1 MIALATLAVLTNLA
15 VSAEL
20 EIGVSSRQTKFGSVE
35 KDGAVGVV
43 EGEVGAYGI
52 SVGAEWV
59 YDHEGGRELSVG
71 PRYEYEWDGI
81 GAASVGYVYEAHP
94 ERGEPCTQYVV
105 PRIAADCLLRPS
117 IEAWYDVAENS
128 GAAYYS
134 LDFGHGFGLTPRFSL
149 DLDAGVGLGNAR
161 MNRERAD
168 FDAFGFKD
176 LHATAALK
184 YVVTENF
191 GVKPWVSVIHRF
203 RHGGE
208 EDTCGDLLFVGGACA
223 YFEF

>member
-1 MIALATLAVLTNLA
+1 MVAIATIAVLANLP
-15 VSAEL
+15 VSAEV

-35 KDGAVGVV
+35 KDGAVGVI
-43 EGEVGAYGI
+43 EGEMGACGL

-59 YDHEGGRELSVG
+59 YDHDGGRELSVG
-71 PRYEYEWDGI
+71 TRYEYGLEGI
-81 GAASVGYVYEAHP
+81 GEASVGYVYEAHP

-105 PRIAADCLLRPS
+105 PRIAADCIFCPS
-117 IEAWYDVAENS
+117 IEAWFDVEENS
-128 GAAYYS
+128 GAEYYS

-168 FDAFGFKD
+168 FDSFGFKD
-176 LHATAALK
+176 LHATAALR
-184 YVVTENF
+184 YLVTENF

-203 RHGGE
+203 RRGGD

-223 YFEF
+223 YLEF